1 LVLLLGCPTP
11 ELPTDDDDFAGD
23 DDDSAGD
30 DDDAAGDDDDS
41 AGDDDDSFEE
51 GTSLTDLLAQSSSED
66 VVVEVGDDV
75 YIDQSIELGFIK
87 VLGSL
92 RCAAGFT
99 GTVETD
105 GILVYGEGAEFYCGT
120 EAEPFTGDARFSLT
134 GNRDLSEAATEI
146 TSSLGGKAVVAMMGG
161 RISLFGDTARSTPT
175 RLDTHLQAGA
185 STVSISDLVDWAA
198 GDEIVVSTT
207 SYYPRQNE
215 TFALAA
221 SSSSGSLDLGAP
233 AQFFHYGEEQVFND
247 PDGDSY
253 LLDER
258 AYVTNLTRNIVIM
271 APEDEFTADG
281 IGAHMMVMNGG
292 HAVVDAVEFFRVG
305 QMGALGRYPFHWHHM
320 GDVTGQA
327 ITNSSIHESYNRCVT
342 IHDTHGAQVIGNT
355 CFDHFGHG
363 FFLESGNET
372 GNIIQGNLGIQSKKV
387 PVDKA
392 LLISDYNESPP
403 DRFPG
408 PSTYW
413 ISNPDND
420 VRFNVAI
427 GSEGTGFW
435 MAFKRYLFCDETGC
449 VHTDDRTI
457 ANVFPI
463 DTETLA
469 FSDNIASSCLTG
481 ITWDGAPD
489 GPLLANPLNPA
500 DRDVIAAHYRP
511 PTIPSFDN
519 LVMYKNPRAGLY
531 FRGEQVHFTN
541 NIFADNGT
549 GAFLA
554 YNQVI
559 KDSMMVGF
567 SANHSADE
575 LGYHYDPAIDNT
587 SQHRRVFEG
596 VRVYDGP
603 FVLDNVFFAGF
614 SDTAIYSPNGN
625 TEITPTP
632 ITQTGGAE
640 RFVNS
645 VKHVTFSPDPLRKFW
660 MGGASSVNWQDS
672 YSAGTLD
679 IEGDLT
685 GTPGAIIRPGHA
697 MNNYSNCATLVA
709 ERAMVCQYEISH
721 LRFRASNSNQTF
733 FDVFRNDGASFESD
747 PPPFSGA
754 GLYHS
759 KFPLIIDTELTYR
772 VENLDM
778 ESSGSIDMIYSARSV
793 GDVSP
798 VIEIGSLTNGL
809 CGVTSLEITGKPQ
822 LADLATLE
830 TTDATGY
837 ATEAGR
843 FYLRLEAENLRA
855 GISPESPQ
863 GKSTFELA
871 CQ

>member
-1 LVLLLGCPTP
+1 SSST
-11 ELPTDDDDFAGD
+11 TSSSTTSSSTTT
-23 DDDSAGD
+23 SATTTSSTTG
-30 DDDAAGDDDDS
+30 S
-41 AGDDDDSFEE
+41 STTFVEE
-51 GTSLTDLLAQSSSED
+51 GISLTDLLAQSSSED
-66 VVVEVGDDV
+66 VVVEVGVEV
-75 YIDQSIELGFIK
+75 YIDDSIELGFIK
-87 VLGSL
+87 VLGTL
-92 RCAAGFT
+92 RCAASFT

-105 GILVYGEGAEFYCGT
+105 GILVYGQDAEFYCGT
-120 EAEPFTGDARFSLT
+120 EAAPFTGDAQFSLT
-134 GNRDLSEAATEI
+134 GNRDLSEAATEV
-146 TSSLGGKAVVAMMGG
+146 TNSLGGKAVVAMMGG

-175 RLDTHLQAGA
+175 RLDTHLEVGA
-185 STVSISDLVDWAA
+185 SSGLTSEPVNWAA

-207 SYYPRQNE
+207 SFYPTQNE
-215 TFALAA
+215 TFTLA
-221 SSSSGSLDLGAP
+221 SSTSLGSLDLDAP

-253 LLDER
+253 VLDER
-258 AYVTNLTRNIVIM
+258 AYIANLTRNIVIM
-271 APEDEFTADG
+271 APEDEFTADA
-281 IGAHMMVMNGG
+281 IGAHMMVMSGG
-292 HAVVDAVEFFRVG
+292 HAVIDAVEFFRVG
-305 QMGALGRYPFHWHHM
+305 QMGVLGRYPFHWHHM

-342 IHDTHGAQVIGNT
+342 LHDTQGAQVIGNT

-387 PVDKA
+387 EFDKA
-392 LLISDYNESPP
+392 LLVSDYNEAPA

-413 ISNPDND
+413 ISNPNND

-435 MAFKRYLFCDETGC
+435 MAFKKYLFCDVTGC
-449 VHTDDRTI
+449 VHSDRDN
-457 ANVFPI
+457 ANVWPL
-463 DTETLA
+463 DTDTLA
-469 FSDNIASSCLTG
+469 FSDNVASSCLTG

-489 GPLLANPLNPA
+489 GELLGNPLNPD
-500 DRDVIAAHYRP
+500 DRGVVSAHYRP

-519 LVMYKNPRAGLY
+519 LVMYKNPRAAVY

-549 GAFLA
+549 GAFFA
-554 YNQVI
+554 YNQVVV
-559 KDSMMVGF
+559 DSMFVGF
-567 SANHSADE
+567 SDNHSDYE
-575 LGYHYDPAIDNT
+575 LGYHYDASIENT
-587 SQHRRVFEG
+587 AQNRLPFEG

-614 SDTAIYSPNGN
+614 SDTAIYSPDGR

-645 VKHVTFSPDPLRKFW
+645 VKHVSFSPDPLRKFW
-660 MGGASSVNWQDS
+660 MGGARSVNWQDS
-672 YSAGTLD
+672 YSAGILD
-679 IEGDLT
+679 IDGDLT
-685 GTPGAIIRPGHA
+685 GIPGSIIRPDHA
-697 MNNYSNCATLVA
+697 MNDDSTCTTLVN
-709 ERAMVCQYEISH
+709 EGAMVCQYELSN
-721 LRFRASNSNQTF
+721 LRFQASVSSQTF
-733 FDVFRNDGASFESD
+733 FDVFRSDGVSFESA
-747 PPPFSGA
+747 PPPFTGA
-754 GLYHS
+754 GLHHN
-759 KFPLIIDTELTYR
+759 KFPLIMDTDLTYR

-778 ESSGSIDMIYSARSV
+778 DSSNAINMIYGARSV
-793 GDVSP
+793 GEVSP
-798 VIEIGSLTNGL
+798 VVEIGSLTNGL
-809 CGVTSLEITGKPQ
+809 CDVASLVVTGKPL

-830 TTDATGY
+830 ATDATGY

-871 CQ
+871 CP